1 MKNTRKLLAL
11 LLALAMCLGLA
22 ACGGSSDEDTDD
34 SGSASSTADD
44 SSTEE
49 GGDSSSAEETGN
61 DDSGSAE
68 EVTITWAL
76 WDYDS
81 TAYWSALKEGYEST
95 HEGVT
100 IEVIDLGSTDYM
112 TQLATQLA
120 GGNSELDV
128 VSIKDIPGYSNLIN
142 LGLLEAMNDNLAID
156 EADFNG
162 VLEQLTADD
171 GNYYAVPFRSDFWV
185 LYYNKDIFDA
195 AGIDYPTNDMTME
208 EYDALARELTSGEG
222 SEKIYGTHYHTWRS
236 DVTLFGILDGEHTI
250 IDGEYDFLTD
260 YYNLVLSEQEDGICM
275 DYGELKTSGLHYS
288 AAFENGQAAMCPM
301 GSWFIATLQTY
312 NSEAEANGVDEVNF
326 GIVKYPHPDGV
337 EAGTTL
343 GTVTSLG
350 VNTNSEN
357 KEAAIDFVNWC
368 ASSEGADIMAST
380 GSFPAVS
387 TDDTVSIISATEG
400 FPSDESSL
408 EALNTVAVYLE
419 MPLSSYA
426 SEIETILNTEHD
438 AIMTGAETVEEG
450 IANMNEQVQAILAD
464 GE

>member
-22 ACGGSSDEDTDD
+22 ACGGSSDDTDDSD
-34 SGSASSTADD
+34 SGSASSTADA
-44 SSTEE
+44 SSTDE
-49 GGDSSSAEETGN
+49 GGDSSAAEETG
-61 DDSGSAE
+61 DDSGSTE

-76 WDYDS
+76 WDYES

-142 LGLLEAMNDNLAID
+142 LGLLEAMNDNLTID

-171 GNYYAVPFRSDFWV
+171 GNFYAVPFRSDFWV
-185 LYYNKDIFDA
+185 LYYNKDIFDE
-195 AGIDYPTNDMTME
+195 AGIDYPSNDLTME

-288 AAFENGQAAMCPM
+288 AAFENGQVAMCPM
-301 GSWFIATLQTY
+301 DSWFIATLQTY

-368 ASSEGADIMAST
+368 ASAEGADIMAST

-450 IANMNEQVQAILAD
+450 IANMNEQVQDILS
-464 GE
+464 E

>member
-11 LLALAMCLGLA
+11 LLALAMCLGLV
-22 ACGGSSDEDTDD
+22 ACGGSSDADTDD
-34 SGSASSTADD
+34 SDGGSASSTADA

-49 GGDSSSAEETGN
+49 GGDSSDAEETG
-61 DDSGSAE
+61 DDSGSTE

-76 WDYDS
+76 WDYES

-100 IEVIDLGSTDYM
+100 IDVIDLGSTDYM

-142 LGLLEAMNDNLAID
+142 LGLLEAMNDNLTID

-171 GNYYAVPFRSDFWV
+171 GNFYAVPFRSDFWV

-195 AGIDYPTNDMTME
+195 AGIDYPSNDMTME

-222 SEKIYGTHYHTWRS
+222 SEKVYGTHYHTWRS

-312 NSEAEANGVDEVNF
+312 NAEAEANGVDEVNF

-368 ASSEGADIMAST
+368 ASAEGADIMAST

-450 IANMNEQVQAILAD
+450 IANMNEQVQAILS
-464 GE
+464 E

>member
-1 MKNTRKLLAL
+1 MKNLRKLLAL
-11 LLALAMCLGLA
+11 VLALAMCFALA
-22 ACGGSSDEDTDD
+22 ACGSTSSSSDDD
-34 SGSASSTADD
+34 SDTSTAAADTTTD
-44 SSTEE
+44 
-49 GGDSSSAEETGN
+49 SSAEEAS
-61 DDSGSAE
+61 DSSTE

-81 TAYWSALKEGYEST
+81 TAYWSALKEEYEAT

-100 IEVIDLGSTDYM
+100 IEYIDLGSTDYM

-142 LGLLEAMNDNLAID
+142 LGLLEPMNDYLTTD
-156 EADFNG
+156 EEDFNG

-171 GNYYAVPFRSDFWV
+171 GNYYAIPFRSDFWV
-185 LYYNKDIFDA
+185 LFYNKDIFDA
-195 AGIDYPTNDMTME
+195 AGIDYPSNDLTME

-222 SEKIYGTHYHTWRS
+222 SDKIYGTHYHTWRS
-236 DVTLFGILDGEHTI
+236 DVTLFGILDGENTI
-250 IDGEYDFLTD
+250 IDGTYDFLYD
-260 YYNLVLSEQEDGICM
+260 YYELVLAEQEDGICM

-288 AAFENGQAAMCPM
+288 AAFENGQVAMCPM

-312 NSEAEANGVDEVNF
+312 NAEAEENGVDEVNF
-326 GIVKYPHPDGV
+326 GFVKYPHPEGV

-343 GTVTSLG
+343 GTVTSLA

-357 KEAAIDFVNWC
+357 KDAAIDFVNWC
-368 ASSEGADIMAST
+368 ASSEGAAVMAST
-380 GSFPAVS
+380 GSFPAITTEES
-387 TDDTVSIISATEG
+387 NSIIAATDG
-400 FPSDESSL
+400 FPTDENSL
-408 EALNTVAVYLE
+408 EAMNTVAVYLE

-438 AIMTGAETVEEG
+438 AIMTGSETIEEG
-450 IANMNEQVQAILAD
+450 IANMNEQVQEILA
-464 GE
+464 G